1 MKIWQDEA
9 YYKRISALEKFD
21 HPGFVKATE
30 LCRDAKKILDV
41 GCGDGSKLK
50 KLGGKTTKRFGCD
63 ISPLAKKYEYEVF
76 DGIHLPY
83 KDANFDRVTSFFVL
97 EHTDKPKELLIDMVR
112 VLKNDG
118 LLILLA
124 PNFGAPNRAS
134 PNFNGS
140 RLKKLFLNPQWHKVT
155 PKVDS
160 MKDFDSDMDTTMEPD
175 LKTIV
180 EYLQSLGMQIV
191 EKNSFWEMEK
201 SNAKFVQK
209 VFRYFCTDWGPHL
222 FIVARKLK

>member
-9 YYKRISALEKFD
+9 YYKRISTLEKFD
-21 HPGFVKATE
+21 HPGFIRAQK
-30 LCRDAKKILDV
+30 LCQDTKMILDV

-50 KLGGKTTKRFGCD
+50 KLGNKTTKRFGCD
-63 ISPLAKKYEYEVF
+63 ISPLAKKYGYDVF
-76 DGIHLPY
+76 DGARLPY
-83 KDANFDRVTSFFVL
+83 EAESFDRVTSFFVL
-97 EHTDKPKELLIDMVR
+97 EHTDKPKELLVEMAR
-112 VLKNDG
+112 VLKKDG

-140 RLKKLFLNPQWHKVT
+140 RLKKLFLNSQWHKVT

-160 MKDFDSDMDTTMEPD
+160 MKDFDSDLDTTMEPY

-180 EYLQSLGMQIV
+180 EYLQSLDMLIV
-191 EKNSFWEMEK
+191 EKNSFREMEK
-201 SNAKFVQK
+201 SNAKFIQK
-209 VFRYFCTDWGPHL
+209 VFRYFFKDWGPHL
-222 FIVARKLK
+222 FIVAQKTK